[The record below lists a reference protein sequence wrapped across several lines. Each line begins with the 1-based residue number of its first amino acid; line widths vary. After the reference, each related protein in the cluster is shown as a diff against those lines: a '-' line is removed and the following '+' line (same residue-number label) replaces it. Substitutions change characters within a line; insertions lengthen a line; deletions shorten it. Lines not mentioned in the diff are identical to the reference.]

1 MSTQSVNANRLG
13 PKNLMDLAQKAQ
25 AYKALLTAKENL
37 NAPDPSQG
45 LLRPGGKAAAAMGM
59 VIGDARQTHLDDA
72 FEHFAD
78 LHRHPETGKVDT
90 NEMQATMAYLDA
102 HIAKGKGI

>member
-1 MSTQSVNANRLG
+1 MSTQAVNANRLG

-25 AYKALLTAKENL
+25 AYKALLHAKETHEG
-37 NAPDPSQG
+37 AQKQEAMSEPSDMG
-45 LLRPGGKAAAAMGM
+45 LLVTTGGSSGTQK
-59 VIGDARQTHLDDA
+59 HLDDA

-78 LHRHPETGKVDT
+78 LHRNPETGKVDT
-90 NEMQATMAYLDA
+90 GEMQATMNYLNQ